1 LLDEPTAGLDI
12 TARRKMWDLLTRY
25 KEDKVIILTTHY
37 MDEADLLGDRIGIM
51 SEGRLITI
59 GSSLFLK
66 NAFQIGTKLII
77 QQVSSDSLK
86 TGLISFLNDLDP
98 EMNLISL
105 HLNSS
110 NMMSK

>member
-1 LLDEPTAGLDI
+1 MLDEPTAGLDI

-77 QQVSSDSLK
+77 QQVASDSLK

-98 EMNLISL
+98 EMKLISL

-110 NMMSK
+110 NVMSK